1 MYKTAILALVILAAA
16 GLSLQAEDTDR
27 TFTQKAETET
37 LFSRSSADDVF
48 LSGFA
53 GLRTQIS
60 RIGDSCVT
68 LPGFRAGL
76 IVDETVIGVS
86 GYALAYPT
94 RRSSLS
100 GESYS
105 GTDPYMRLG
114 YGGFLLEH
122 HFMPKRLMNFSAG
135 VTLGGGNYTFTDRKH
150 GGDGSGE
157 RSVHGRNF
165 FYVEPEL
172 AAYINISGFCR
183 LGAGVSYRY
192 FHHAG
197 RVEFTNRDFRNAGVT
212 LMADIGWF

>member
-1 MYKTAILALVILAAA
+1 MKKIACAALSIVMAA
-16 GLSLQAEDTDR
+16 GLALRAEDALGTADR
-27 TFTQKAETET
+27 SADTET

-48 LSGFA
+48 LSGF
-53 GLRTQIS
+53 GGGRSQIS

-76 IVDETVIGVS
+76 IIDETVIGVS

-100 GESYS
+100 GKSYS
-105 GTDPYMRLG
+105 GTDPFMKLG
-114 YGGFLLEH
+114 YGGFLFEH
-122 HFMPKRLMNFSAG
+122 HFMPKRLINFSAG
-135 VTLGGGNYTFTDRKH
+135 VTIGGGSYAFTDRKH
-150 GGDGSGE
+150 SSGSGE

-165 FYVEPEL
+165 FYAEPEL
-172 AAYINISGFCR
+172 AAYVNLSRFCR

-197 RVEFTNRDFRNAGVT
+197 RAEFSNRDFRNAGVT
-212 LMADIGWF
+212 MMADFGWF